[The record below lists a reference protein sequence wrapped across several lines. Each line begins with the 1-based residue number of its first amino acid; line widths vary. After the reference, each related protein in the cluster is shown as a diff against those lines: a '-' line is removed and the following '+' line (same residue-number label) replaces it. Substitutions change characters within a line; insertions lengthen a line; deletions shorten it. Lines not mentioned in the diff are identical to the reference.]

1 MNAYSQ
7 PRAMCALQSTDEQ
20 IAALIAQAKGID
32 TVAQRLADLIDGA
45 VGFLEAS
52 NPKSAAEASE
62 LIADAAITIRDAAWS
77 DYDDCRSKW
86 GDSK

>member
-20 IAALIAQAKGID
+20 IATLLRLAKGID
-32 TVAQRLADLIDGA
+32 TTAQHLADLIDGA
-45 VGFLEAS
+45 VAYINAN

-62 LIADAAITIRDAAWS
+62 LVADAAITIRDTAWA
-77 DYDDCRSKW
+77 DYDLSRSKW
-86 GDSK
+86 GDSE